1 MNKRIVLVIGLLV
14 DYCLFRL
21 KICMK
26 TFMLQ
31 SYHWWSMKS
40 AGQIRLPCFPTF
52 CSVRMIQMFISQTC
66 CL

>member
-26 TFMLQ
+26 TFML
-31 SYHWWSMKS
+31 
-40 AGQIRLPCFPTF
+40 
-52 CSVRMIQMFISQTC
+52 
-66 CL
+66 